1 MDKFIVSTSP
11 HVKAK
16 RTTTRSIMFEVLIAL
31 LPLVVVATVF
41 YGYHVI
47 INVAICCIS
56 CYGFELLY
64 EKIRQRKEFVFKKA
78 SVHNLSCL
86 VTAVILALNLPSTM
100 QIWGLNVKTG
110 NTIII
115 SFDIIIACVL
125 GSFFAIVLVKQLFGG
140 IGKNFINPALAG
152 RVFLFLCFGSMF
164 APVPAVFDAT
174 TSATWLAVKNE
185 VSGGMLISMLLGTT
199 GSAAVGE
206 TCVIAL
212 AVSYVYLSVRKIIDW
227 KLPLVIVGSGFV
239 FAVLF
244 DGIVNGYDMLGI
256 LTNASAHVLSGGL
269 IFGAIFMA
277 TDYATSPNTNV
288 GRIIFAVGIALLTM
302 LIRCFASYP
311 EGMSFAILVMNI
323 ATPLIDKYVYPKPF
337 GSVKATKEAK

>member
-1 MDKFIVSTSP
+1 MDNFIVSTSP

-16 RTTTRSIMFEVLIAL
+16 RSTTRSIMFEVLIAL

-47 INVAICCIS
+47 INVAVCCIS
-56 CYGFELLY
+56 CFGFELLY
-64 EKIRQRKEFVFKKA
+64 EKIRQGKAFAFKKA

-86 VTAVILALNLPSTM
+86 VTAVILALNLPTTM
-100 QIWGLNVKTG
+100 KIWGLNVVNG
-110 NTIII
+110 SDIIV
-115 SFDIIIACVL
+115 SFDIIISCIL

-140 IGKNFINPALAG
+140 IGKNFINPALGA
-152 RVFLFLCFGSMF
+152 RVFLFLCFGAMF
-164 APVPAVFDAT
+164 LPVPSVFDAT
-174 TSATWLAVKNE
+174 TSATWLASRGSVD
-185 VSGGMLISMLLGTT
+185 GGILMSMIFGTT
-199 GSAAVGE
+199 ASAAVGE

-212 AVSYVYLSVRKIIDW
+212 VISYVYLSVRKIIDW
-227 KLPLVIVGSGFV
+227 KLPLVVVGSGFV
-239 FAVLF
+239 FAILF
-244 DGIVNGYDMLGI
+244 DGLVKGYDVVGVFS
-256 LTNASAHVLSGGL
+256 NALAHVVSGGL
-269 IFGAIFMA
+269 IFGAVFMA

-288 GRIIFAVGIALLTM
+288 GRIIFGIGIGLFTM

-337 GSVKATKEAK
+337 GSIKKTKEAK